1 MEPSLAL
8 VYGDSTPCSS
18 YRLKKKF
25 KRLLQED
32 TVKDGLSIGTL
43 STRSSVHIETIRYYE
58 KIGIMPKPNR
68 TAGGYRVYGSEHEKR
83 LHFVR
88 RGRELG
94 FSLDELRGLLRLVDG
109 HAYTC
114 AEVRALT
121 VEHLKDIRRKIAD
134 LRRLERV
141 MASMAAQCTGD
152 QVPECPVID
161 ALFEMKPVASRTR
174 QRASDHP

>member
-1 MEPSLAL
+1 MKTSEGLPIGAL
-8 VYGDSTPCSS
+8 SEQSGVN
-18 YRLKKKF
+18 
-25 KRLLQED
+25 
-32 TVKDGLSIGTL
+32 
-43 STRSSVHIETIRYYE
+43 IETIRYYE
-58 KIGIMPKPNR
+58 KIGVMPKPTR
-68 TAGGYRVYGSEHEKR
+68 SARGYRVYGPEHVKR

-114 AEVRALT
+114 AEVHTLT
-121 VEHLKDIRRKIAD
+121 VAHLQDIRRKISD

-141 MASMAAQCTGD
+141 MSDMAAQCTGD

-161 ALFEMKPVASRTR
+161 ALFEMRPVSRQGRLDRRKTR
-174 QRASDHP
+174 ALTR